1 MFLLTLALG
10 LAALCLLLWYFHG
23 RASHEDAARRY
34 DAVERSAMPPE
45 LATARLVLSEQL
57 IRCESPDFLVARLDQ
72 TFLTTQG
79 FLVPIETKTRARP
92 VIYESDRFQLGAV
105 AVILSNAA
113 HAHSHHPVASHG
125 YVRLVTPEG
134 LRYRR
139 VDLPSAVEVLDMA
152 RRRRE
157 LIEGRGDSPRPASH
171 PALCPKCPSRSRCPQ
186 PLR

>member
-1 MFLLTLALG
+1 MFLLLLALG
-10 LAALCLLLWYFHG
+10 LAALCLLLWHFHG
-23 RASHEDAARRY
+23 RARRDSADRRY

-45 LATARLVLSEQL
+45 LATARLVLSEIL
-57 IRCESPDFLVARLDQ
+57 VRCQSPDFLVARLDQ

-79 FLVPIETKTRARP
+79 FLVPLETKTRARP
-92 VIYESDRFQLGAV
+92 VVYESDRYQLGVV
-105 AVILSNAA
+105 AVILANTS
-113 HAHSHHPVASHG
+113 HAYRHHPVATHG

-139 VDLPSAVEVLDMA
+139 VELPSELEVLDMA

-157 LIEGRGDSPRPASH
+157 LIEGRGEPPAPASH